1 MASYFT
7 RAKARS
13 DDTQPG
19 DSASVAATTPAL
31 TSSSVERNVEFTGG
45 SESMSIEVAGP
56 MTTHPQPL
64 PEGGHPLVGGHGD
77 TGSADPPQV
86 GDILRSPSERA
97 DPLESEEAN
106 VTDVSAMA
114 ESVTKLPTG
123 SSDSAS
129 LRQPPTVSD
138 MTAAAFPRST
148 LVCNKVSIPT
158 FKHKMQTWH
167 LRSWSSKLRSLMLPH
182 LKEF

>member
-7 RAKARS
+7 RAKVRS

-31 TSSSVERNVEFTGG
+31 TSSSVERNVELAGG

-56 MTTHPQPL
+56 MTTHPQ
-64 PEGGHPLVGGHGD
+64 
-77 TGSADPPQV
+77 QF
-86 GDILRSPSERA
+86 
-97 DPLESEEAN
+97 PLESEEAN

-114 ESVTKLPTG
+114 ESVTKLPKGTTEQ
-123 SSDSAS
+123 AS

-138 MTAAAFPRST
+138 TTAAAFPRST
-148 LVCNKVSIPT
+148 TLAEWLARLTAV
-158 FKHKMQTWH
+158 
-167 LRSWSSKLRSLMLPH
+167 
-182 LKEF
+182 